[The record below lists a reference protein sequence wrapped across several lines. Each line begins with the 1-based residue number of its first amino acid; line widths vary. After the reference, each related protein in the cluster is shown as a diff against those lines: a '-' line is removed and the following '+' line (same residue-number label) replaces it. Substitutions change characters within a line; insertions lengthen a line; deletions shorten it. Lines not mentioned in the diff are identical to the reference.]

1 MAADASDYPVNADSI
16 PRTNPSQN
24 LTGHSDLHDKMADA
38 IEEIQGFVG
47 VQNDSTSGTLV
58 KRVSDLENKDFTV
71 TFGTG
76 SDLSGSF
83 TVTNLGSVTNTT
95 VAVRDDSHD
104 HVIDNVDGLQD
115 ALDGKSGT
123 DHTHTYAASDHSHSY
138 AATSHSHSY
147 AATEHT
153 HSYASTSHNHDS
165 SYYTETEVNNL
176 LATKLNTSGRQTLT
190 ASGDATVGGTVRQ
203 WSEYAAFRIDA
214 GSGTANIAFQHVWA
228 GVSYAPQF
236 RAAQNYIYLRDTAG
250 NDNCTFNVNKIQSSS
265 PALNSSRTIKHDIAA
280 FDGDATSIVDGLE
293 PVTFRYNNEPD
304 VQHLGFIAEDVA
316 TVFPIAVDDTGE
328 TPTLNIA
335 HLLALTVAGL
345 QEANARIAVL
355 EARVSELEGN

>member
-16 PRTNPSQN
+16 DRTNPSQN

-47 VQNDSTSGTLV
+47 VQNDTTSGTLV
-58 KRVSDLENKDFTV
+58 KRVFDLENKDFTV
-71 TFGTG
+71 TFDTG

-83 TVTNLGSVTNTT
+83 TVTNLGDVTNTT
-95 VAVRDDSHD
+95 VAVRDDSHN
-104 HVIDNVDGLQD
+104 HVIDNVDGLQT

-123 DHTHTYAASDHSHSY
+123 GHTHSYASTTHVHSYAATDHVHSYAASDHVHSY
-138 AATSHSHSY
+138 AATSHSHNYLPSQGR
-147 AATEHT
+147 AATIT
-153 HSYASTSHNHDS
+153 GCSLSGNSWTDASLILRSDGAGTPDS
-165 SYYTETEVNNL
+165 GQGVSIGFLHLWGGSYY
-176 LATKLNTSGRQTLT
+176 G
-190 ASGDATVGGTVRQ
+190 
-203 WSEYAAFRIDA
+203 
-214 GSGTANIAFQHVWA
+214 
-228 GVSYAPQF
+228 PQI
-236 RAAQNYIYLRDTAG
+236 RAAADIFYLRQAQNGDSVTLDTY
-250 NDNCTFNVNKIQSSS
+250 KIQTRS
-265 PALNSSRTIKHDIAA
+265 PSLNSSRTIKHDIAA

-335 HLLALTVAGL
+335 HVLALAVAGL

-355 EARVSELEGN
+355 EARVSELEGD